1 MELLIR
7 IVCILVGLWFIVAV
21 IRSCSKVALVN
32 ISAPDP
38 LTSTVSRLLYSMMS
52 AVILRQRTYRS
63 RQKILAWFGPLF
75 LFASI
80 FCYFLFT
87 MIGFALIYRAVN
99 AEPTFFQ
106 SLIASGSALSTLGF
120 HTPASQAGEVIS
132 IIEGAVGL
140 GVVVFLI
147 TFVPGYQAAVQE
159 REELSAKL
167 YARTGETPNCEAI
180 YTWNAV
186 ANRRKSM
193 EDFWDLW
200 EDFLR
205 SLGDIHAESPILIFT
220 PSIRIGQSWIVSVF
234 AVMDAANL
242 AATTIRN
249 QGRPYAETCMHEG
262 AKSLKRMAATFQM
275 LQDFEARSPLTRSA
289 FDHLCE
295 RLATSGYE
303 LEEDREK
310 AWMGFA
316 CNRSQYERILIFL
329 AESLFVALR
338 TQLTQLDP
346 PDSDKIVVSNIR
358 LTEEERNETI

>member
-1 MELLIR
+1 MDLLLR
-7 IVCILVGLWFIVAV
+7 IVCIVVGLWFILAV

-32 ISAPDP
+32 ISTPDP
-38 LTSTVSRLLYSMMS
+38 LTSTVSRMLYAAMS
-52 AVILRQRTYRS
+52 SVILRQRTYRS

-75 LFASI
+75 LFTSI
-80 FCYFLFT
+80 FFYFLFT
-87 MIGFALIYRAVN
+87 MIGFALIYRALN
-99 AEPTFFQ
+99 AEPTFFN
-106 SLIASGSALSTLGF
+106 SFIASGSALSTLGF
-120 HTPASQAGEVIS
+120 HTPASPAGEVIS

-147 TFVPGYQAAVQE
+147 TFVPGYQTAVQQ

-167 YARTGETPNCEAI
+167 YARTDETPNCEAI
-180 YTWNAV
+180 FTWNAV
-186 ANRRKSM
+186 ANGRKSM
-193 EDFWDLW
+193 ESFWDLW

-220 PSIRIGQSWIVSVF
+220 PSVRIGQSWIVSVF

-242 AATTIRN
+242 ASTTIRN
-249 QGRPYAETCMHEG
+249 QGRPYAQICMHEG
-262 AKSLKRMAATFQM
+262 TKSLKRMAAAFQM
-275 LQDFEARSPLTRSA
+275 LQDFEARSPLTRTA

-295 RLATSGYE
+295 RLAAAGYE

-346 PDSDKIVVSNIR
+346 PDSDKIVVHNIR
-358 LTEEERNETI
+358 LAEDEAEDTL